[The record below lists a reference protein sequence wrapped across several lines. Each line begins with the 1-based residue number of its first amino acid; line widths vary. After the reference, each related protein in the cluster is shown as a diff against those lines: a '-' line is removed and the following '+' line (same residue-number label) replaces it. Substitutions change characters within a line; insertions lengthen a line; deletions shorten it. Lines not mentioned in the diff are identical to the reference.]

1 MATVGRGGPHN
12 AMFVVWGSLKRS
24 RTTAASDSSTEYAMN
39 ELSYEPRN
47 LREKW
52 LLRIAYYGT
61 ILVVAFLLW
70 EYIKTK

>member
-1 MATVGRGGPHN
+1 
-12 AMFVVWGSLKRS
+12 
-24 RTTAASDSSTEYAMN
+24 MN